1 MTAHPTEHQP
11 VPGPP
16 PPMRTLRELR
26 TALRAHGRRGDLEQM
41 EEELETAELDDLT
54 AVRRITQHYRHR
66 VLLRLDPVGSAEVA
80 RSAEDIT
87 AELRR
92 KLADAAGGAR

>member
-1 MTAHPTEHQP
+1 MSAQPTEHRP

-16 PPMRTLRELR
+16 PMSTSHELR
-26 TALRAHGRRGDLEQM
+26 AALKVHGLPGDLEQF
-41 EEELETAELDDLT
+41 EEELGTADLDDLT

-66 VLLRLDPVGSAEVA
+66 VLLRLDPVGSAAVG
-80 RSAEDIT
+80 RSAEDVM

-92 KLADAAGGAR
+92 RLAEAAR